1 MIPFALAV
9 LATALTC
16 LITGLAGP
24 AEAPLATIGPIV
36 FTETRMLFALG
47 VALAGALFVSR
58 GISAFLK
65 IFLGIFAAEY
75 ALFGLMACAGK
86 LGLWPGAL
94 KDILP
99 PVSLPATVAT
109 FGLIVAGIG
118 RIPLIRSIMA
128 LADPYF
134 ETTQTGVLRTGL
146 FGDITAL
153 ERRIATAFVVMLVV
167 INQAQVGISVRL
179 SFFNRDFF
187 NAIQTK
193 NEAQFWNLLI
203 TVFLVWAMIAVA
215 SSLIEYFIE
224 QVMKIR
230 WRRFMTERYAGRWL
244 SDGTHYRMG
253 LIGMDADNPDQR
265 IAEDTRSYINQT
277 YGFSIS
283 LLSQVS
289 VLVSFSIILL
299 SIPADFAIPGTDII
313 VPGLPF
319 WVALIYSVVGTWITH
334 LIGKPLIK
342 LDFVQEKREAD
353 FRFTLA
359 RLREYGEQVSLLRG
373 ERAELAR
380 IGNRF
385 NEVIT
390 NFFALVKANLK
401 LSTFTSSYFQ
411 ANVVVPYL
419 IVAPAYFAGKL
430 QLGQMTQTAQAFGRV
445 EGAMTFFIA
454 RYTAIAAYKAV
465 VDRLNTFDAAIDA
478 ARAAGRSHPRID
490 VEASEARDMTLERM
504 SLGLPSGAT
513 IVQQAT
519 LAFRKGERALLTGPS
534 GSGKSTLFRAIAGIW
549 PYGEGRVLIPAG
561 EQVMLLPQRPY
572 MPMGTLRAAVSY
584 PSLEGAYDD
593 AAIRSALEAAHLP
606 HLTERLDE
614 VDAWTQRLSGGE
626 QQRLAIARALLAQP
640 EWLLLDEATAALDE
654 PTEAAIYAM
663 LRAKLPAATLISI
676 GHRSTLSTMHDRQ
689 IAMTPHALG
698 GYVPQDVATGA
709 AKAMK
714 AAAQTPADTKKPA
727 ATKKPARPKA

>member
-1 MIPFALAV
+1 MIPFSLAALVA
-9 LATALTC
+9 ALVC
-16 LITGLAGP
+16 LFVGMGLAP
-24 AEAPLATIGPIV
+24 EPPLAALGPIMV
-36 FTETRMLFALG
+36 TETRMLAGLG
-47 VALAGALFVSR
+47 LALAGALIASR

-65 IFLGIFAAEY
+65 IFLGIFSAEY
-75 ALFGLMACAGK
+75 ALFGLMVCAGK
-86 LGLWPGAL
+86 LDLWPDAL

-109 FGLIVAGIG
+109 FGLIVASIG

-134 ETTQTGVLRTGL
+134 NASHKGVLRTGI

-153 ERRIATAFVVMLVV
+153 ERRIATSFVVLLVL

-187 NAIQTK
+187 NAIQAK
-193 NEAQFWNLLI
+193 NEAQFWNLLL
-203 TVFLVWAMIAVA
+203 TVFLVWAMISVA

-230 WRRFMTERYAGRWL
+230 WRRYMTERYAGRWL

-299 SIPADFAIPGTDII
+299 SIPADFAIPGTNII

-401 LSTFTSSYFQ
+401 LSTFTASYFQ

-465 VDRLNTFDAAIDA
+465 VDRLNSFDAAIDA
-478 ARAAGRSHPRID
+478 ARAAGQAEPRIE
-490 VEASEARDMTLERM
+490 VEPSEGRDLSLERLT
-504 SLGLPSGAT
+504 LGLPGGQT
-513 IVQQAT
+513 IVQPAT
-519 LAFRKGERALLTGPS
+519 LSFARGERTLVTGPS

-549 PYGEGRVLIPAG
+549 PFGQGRVLIPAA
-561 EQVMLLPQRPY
+561 ENVMLLPQRPY

-593 AAIRSALEAAHLP
+593 AAIREALETARLP
-606 HLTERLDE
+606 HLTGRLDD
-614 VDAWTQRLSGGE
+614 VDAWAQRLSGGE

-654 PTEAAIYAM
+654 PTEAAIYAA
-663 LRAKLPAATLISI
+663 LRERLRQTSIISI
-676 GHRSTLSTMHDRQ
+676 GHRSTLSVMHDRR
-689 IAMTPHALG
+689 IEMAPHPLG
-698 GYVPQDVATGA
+698 GFCPQDA
-709 AKAMK
+709 AKA
-714 AAAQTPADTKKPA
+714 PKPA
-727 ATKKPARPKA
+727 PRRKPASRSRA

>member
-1 MIPFALAV
+1 MIAFSLAALTVAV
-9 LATALTC
+9 LSL
-16 LITGLAGP
+16 LVGLGIGP
-24 AEAPLATIGPIV
+24 ETPLASLGLIAI
-36 FTETRMLFALG
+36 TETRMLSGLG
-47 VALAGALFVSR
+47 LALAFAAFASR
-58 GISAFLK
+58 GLSAFLK

-75 ALFGLMACAGK
+75 AIFGLMVLAGK
-86 LGLWPGAL
+86 LGLWPEGL
-94 KDILP
+94 KVILP

-134 ETTQTGVLRTGL
+134 ESTHKGVLRTGL

-153 ERRIATAFVVMLVV
+153 ERRIATSLIVTLVL

-193 NEAQFWNLLI
+193 NEAQFWNLLL
-203 TVFLVWAMIAVA
+203 TVFLVWAMISVA
-215 SSLIEYFIE
+215 SNLIEYFIE

-230 WRRFMTERYAGRWL
+230 WRRYLTERYAGRWL

-277 YGFSIS
+277 YGFSVS

-299 SIPADFAIPGTDII
+299 SIPADFAIPGTDIV

-319 WVALIYSVVGTWITH
+319 WVALIYSVIGTWITH

-373 ERAELAR
+373 ERAELHR
-380 IGNRF
+380 IGDRF
-385 NEVIT
+385 NEVMS
-390 NFFALVKANLK
+390 NFFSLVKANLK

-465 VDRLNTFDAAIDA
+465 VDRLNTFDVAIDA
-478 ARAAGRSHPRID
+478 ARATGQSLPRID
-490 VEASEARDMTLERM
+490 VEPTGGKDLGVERL
-504 SLGLPSGAT
+504 SLGIPNGTT
-513 IVQQAT
+513 IMQQAT
-519 LAFRKGERALLTGPS
+519 LAFAKGDRTLVTGPS
-534 GSGKSTLFRAIAGIW
+534 GSGKSTLFRAVAGIW
-549 PYGEGRVLIPAG
+549 PFGQGRVLIPAA
-561 EQVMLLPQRPY
+561 ENVMLLPQRPY
-572 MPMGTLRAAVSY
+572 MPMGTLRGAVSY

-593 AAIRSALEAAHLP
+593 AAIRNALEAARLP
-606 HLTERLDE
+606 HLMDRLDDI
-614 VDAWTQRLSGGE
+614 DAWTQRLSGGE
-626 QQRLAIARALLAQP
+626 QQRLAIARALLAKP

-663 LRAKLPAATLISI
+663 LRATLTDTSIISI
-676 GHRSTLSTMHDRQ
+676 GHRSTLTAMHDRQ
-689 IAMTPHALG
+689 ITMVPHASG
-698 GYVPQDVATGA
+698 GFVPQDVAKVPKRSRTKT
-709 AKAMK
+709 KA
-714 AAAQTPADTKKPA
+714 
-727 ATKKPARPKA
+727 